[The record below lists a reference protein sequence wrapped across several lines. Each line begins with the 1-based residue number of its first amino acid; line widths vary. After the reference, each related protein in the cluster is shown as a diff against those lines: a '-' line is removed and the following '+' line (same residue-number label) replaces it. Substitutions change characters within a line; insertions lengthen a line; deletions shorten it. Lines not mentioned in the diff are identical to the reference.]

1 MGALPWLLLL
11 LLLRAAEGYSGD
23 DVDAEEVVGVLQESI
38 SLPVE
43 IPADEEVENIIW
55 SSSASLAVV
64 IPGREGQP
72 TKIVLTNPRYQR
84 RVSLVGPNY
93 SLHISNLSWEDSGLY
108 YAQVNL
114 RTSQASTMQRYSLRI
129 YRRLAEP
136 HVSVNFEM
144 AAEESCN
151 LSLACSVEEAGQD
164 VTYSW
169 ISREDCRDTVHEG
182 SALSASWRPG
192 DSVPSY
198 TCRATNPVSTIYSQ
212 PIPARSFCADPR
224 FPEETSTYSCLL
236 AKGLLLLLL
245 FAILGAGLW
254 CVQAQRGCQAPR
266 TRKLERN
273 RLRLRRKEQ
282 PSPSLA

>member
-84 RVSLVGPNY
+84 RVSLVGPDY
-93 SLHISNLSWEDSGLY
+93 SLCISNLSWEDSGLY

-114 RTSQASTMQRYSLRI
+114 RTSQASSMQRYSLRV
-129 YRRLAEP
+129 YHP
-136 HVSVNFEM
+136 H
-144 AAEESCN
+144 
-151 LSLACSVEEAGQD
+151 
-164 VTYSW
+164 
-169 ISREDCRDTVHEG
+169 
-182 SALSASWRPG
+182 
-192 DSVPSY
+192 
-198 TCRATNPVSTIYSQ
+198 
-212 PIPARSFCADPR
+212 

-254 CVQAQRGCQAPR
+254 CVRAQRGCQTPR